1 MNNSVTETVSMNE
14 IQFAYRQPRE
24 IGYKVGETGTF
35 WTGFGMVGV
44 IVFTILRKKIMQA
57 GVVERYTQRT

>member
-1 MNNSVTETVSMNE
+1 MNSSSKESATMTE

-35 WTGFGMVGV
+35 WTGIGMAALLA
-44 IVFTILRKKIMQA
+44 FTILRKKITQA
-57 GVVERYTQRT
+57 GVAKRQTQGT